1 MRDVLKPV
9 KKLMEAS
16 GQAFPD
22 EGTATLYRAL
32 MNEEWRELLEAE
44 AVADEVAML
53 DAVCDLFW
61 VIAGWSIAKGYLTR
75 SAWEEVVRSNL
86 SKIDPATGTCIKR
99 EDGKIMKPA
108 TYSPPDLERFLK

>member
-1 MRDVLKPV
+1 MREVLKPV

-32 MNEEWRELLEAE
+32 MNEEWRELVEAE
-44 AVADEVAML
+44 AVADEVEVL
-53 DAVCDLFW
+53 DACCDLLW
-61 VIAGWSIAKGYLTR
+61 VITGFMVAKGYLAR
-75 SAWEEVVRSNL
+75 SAWEEVVRSNQ
-86 SKIDPATGTCIKR
+86 SKIDPETGTCIKR

-108 TYSPPDLERFLK
+108 SYSPPDLERYLK